1 MGTVGKTWFYA
12 VCALA
17 MAAFMVI
24 GCKDTEI
31 EGPDIQD
38 EEMCEKIEGLF
49 TDLESYLEDRFNSD
63 YSNKGAVMGA
73 VKEWIEDVD
82 FISGIAAEGDSC
94 IVVTFSDGHQSS
106 IEYSVAEE
114 TSSDADYQYPEDQ
127 LQDIPEF
134 IGPSESPETK
144 ASSTSDYP
152 LFNNLFIVLWEPFQN
167 EGISDDVIIDYFMG
181 MKNVYAKTYYTY
193 KNTDCTLG
201 SLHGIGGPYSWKN
214 RTIYPS
220 VIIIATHGRRG
231 YCMETVYNSDDYI
244 TLHNWWKK
252 KHAEF
257 PDWKIRSLVITGSQ
271 NRISHRLKIP
281 YGYLVENLGTINNS
295 MVFLNNCESMPDNNL
310 GLYRAFE
317 KNGASAVFG
326 YQYPVDN
333 FTCHANTYSILSYML
348 HPPKNPQQPVNS
360 AFFAYYYNI
369 SAKCKQ
375 NFKFHGSTGNAVRF
389 ANKVYTR
396 KYTKTKSETGMGAL
410 HLDYCDPT
418 AGYDKV
424 LCGLVYADNKQ
435 DLYLDSE
442 GKAGFVST
450 EVDHFI
456 EEGEDFFFSLDNLK
470 PDTEYFYRAF
480 LAVRYP
486 EGILIHYADE
496 IESYQTEP
504 GDYIDIPDP
513 EFKRYLTSER
523 LYTYSGPD
531 EESMT
536 NGHWWDYTDEY
547 IDADRDGEISVSE
560 AERIE
565 FIQVHI
571 MGDNDHYYD
580 IHSLKGIESMPNL
593 VYLCCNGDYGTGFKN
608 AIDYVDLSGNPSL
621 KYLNL
626 DNTGIIAL
634 NTSCCTDLRELD
646 CRDNARLEKIEV
658 QGSVALES
666 ITCSNCPNLASL
678 DVKGM
683 SNLKSLDCGRC
694 NLKALDLSGCKSL
707 NTSGAVSNAMN
718 WGNNPISYL
727 NVSDTEIDHNGI
739 NISGPC
745 ADTLTIVGG
754 ASLNEFSISDN
765 PYGNNTSHLYFPD
778 CPALKSVDCSSPYI
792 KEVNVSGAGEGVNLN
807 ISNCS
812 PELKIV
818 GGNALKQ
825 FTLYWYD
832 AEGLTNLDMS
842 ECAGL
847 KELSCLDLSELRALD
862 ISGCDQLTY
871 FIGAGLK
878 LTSLDFTHCKSFDY
892 VWVRDCLSL
901 ETILLPPGG
910 AVLNYGDTT
919 WGEWHYSHTEG
930 ETVYGTYFPMI
941 YVDGVLFTYP
951 IHQYKPK

>member
-1 MGTVGKTWFYA
+1 MRTVGNTWFYA
-12 VCALA
+12 VCAFA

-24 GCKDTEI
+24 GCKDAEM

-63 YSNKGAVMGA
+63 YSDKEAVMDA

-201 SLHGIGGPYSWKN
+201 SLRGIGGPYSWKN

-244 TLHNWWKK
+244 TLYNWWKK

-257 PDWKIRSLVITGSQ
+257 PDWKIRSMVITGSQ

-295 MVFLNNCESMPDNNL
+295 IVFLNNCESMPDNNL

-333 FTCHANTYSILSYML
+333 FTCHINTIMILSYML
-348 HPPKNPQQPVNS
+348 KPPKNPQQPCNS
-360 AFFAYYYNI
+360 AFFAYYYKI
-369 SAKCKQ
+369 EEDDKK
-375 NFKFHGSTGNAVRF
+375 NFKFHGNTGNAVRF
-389 ANKVYTR
+389 ADKVYTR

-424 LCGLVYADNKQ
+424 VCGLVYADNEQ

-442 GKAGFVST
+442 NKAGFVST

-456 EEGEDFFFSLDNLK
+456 EEGEDFFFSLENLK

-513 EFKRYLTSER
+513 EFKRYLTSEKTKR
-523 LYTYSGPD
+523 FYDGSDFMYYL
-531 EESMT
+531 
-536 NGHWWDYTDEY
+536 EY
-547 IDADRDGEISVSE
+547 IDVDRDGEISVSE

-565 FIQVHI
+565 YINVSL
-571 MGDNDHYYD
+571 DEYD
-580 IHSLKGIESMPNL
+580 VHSLKGIERMPNL
-593 VYLCCNGDYGTGFKN
+593 VELICRGDISDDAGFKS
-608 AIDYVDLSGNPSL
+608 AFESADLSGNPSL
-621 KYLNL
+621 KHL
-626 DNTGIIAL
+626 DLSNTGIISL
-634 NTSCCTDLRELD
+634 NTSHCTDLQELY
-646 CRDNARLEKIEV
+646 CSKNARLEKIEV
-658 QGSVALES
+658 QGSKALE
-666 ITCSNCPNLASL
+666 IINCWNCPNLTSL

-683 SNLKSLDCGRC
+683 PNLTSLSCGKC
-694 NLKALDLSGCKSL
+694 NLKTLDLSGCKNLDSY
-707 NTSGAVSNAMN
+707 NAVKSAIDQ
-718 WGNNPISYL
+718 GSNPISYL
-727 NVSDTEIDHNGI
+727 NVSDTKIDYLGRGENHI
-739 NISGPC
+739 DLIGPV

-754 ASLNEFSISDN
+754 SSLNLFGITDN

-778 CPALKSVDCSSPYI
+778 CPALKCVSCHSPHI
-792 KEVNVSGAGEGVNLN
+792 KEVNVSGTGEGVYLE
-807 ISNCS
+807 IADCS

-818 GGNALKQ
+818 GGNSLKQ
-825 FTLYWYD
+825 FTLSSS
-832 AEGLTNLDMS
+832 LTNLDMS

-847 KELSCLDLSELRALD
+847 ESLNCSYSSLRILD
-862 ISGCDQLTY
+862 ISGCER
-871 FIGAGLK
+871 LK
-878 LTSLDFTHCKSFDY
+878 AFNGDRLNLTSLDFTHCKSIE
-892 VWVRDCLSL
+892 WVSVRYCLSL
-901 ETILLPPGG
+901 ETILLPRMPT
-910 AVLNYGDTT
+910 LYFTQ
-919 WGEWHYSHTEG
+919 WGPWHHSHTEG
-930 ETVYGTYFPMI
+930 WTEYGTYFPMI
-941 YVDGVLFTYP
+941 YVDGELYTYP
-951 IHQYKPK
+951 K

>member
-1 MGTVGKTWFYA
+1 MRTVGNTWFYA

-24 GCKDTEI
+24 GCKDAEM

-63 YSNKGAVMGA
+63 YSDKEAVMEA

-82 FISGIAAEGDSC
+82 FISGIAAEGDSS

-201 SLHGIGGPYSWKN
+201 SLRGIGGPYSWKN

-244 TLHNWWKK
+244 TLYNWWKK

-257 PDWKIRSLVITGSQ
+257 PDWKIRSMVITGSQ

-295 MVFLNNCESMPDNNL
+295 IVFLNNCESMPDNNL

-333 FTCHANTYSILSYML
+333 FTCHINTIMILSYML
-348 HPPKNPQQPVNS
+348 KPPKNPQQPCNS
-360 AFFAYYYNI
+360 AFFAYYYKI
-369 SAKCKQ
+369 EEDDKK
-375 NFKFHGSTGNAVRF
+375 NFKFHGNTGNAVRF
-389 ANKVYTR
+389 ADKVYTR

-424 LCGLVYADNKQ
+424 VCGLVYADNEQ

-442 GKAGFVST
+442 NKAGFVST

-456 EEGEDFFFSLDNLK
+456 EEGEDFFFSLENLK

-523 LYTYSGPD
+523 LYTYNGPSED
-531 EESMT
+531 AMT
-536 NGHWWDYTDEY
+536 NGSWWDYTDEY

-571 MGDNDHYYD
+571 MGDYYHYD

-593 VYLCCNGDYGTGFKN
+593 VYLSCNGDYSTGFKN

-626 DNTGIIAL
+626 ANTGIITL

-666 ITCSNCPNLASL
+666 IYCHNCPNLASL

-683 SNLKSLDCGRC
+683 SSLKSLNCGGC
-694 NLKALDLSGCKSL
+694 NLKILDLSGCKSL
-707 NTSGAVSNAMN
+707 KAGNAAKSAMD

-739 NISGPC
+739 ELWGPC
-745 ADTLTIVGG
+745 ADTLTIIGG
-754 ASLNEFSISDN
+754 SSLNKFCISGDSS
-765 PYGNNTSHLYFPD
+765 GDNTSHLYFPD
-778 CPALKSVDCSSPYI
+778 CPALQSVSCFSPYI
-792 KEVNVSGAGEGVNLN
+792 KEVNVSGAGEGVTLG
-807 ISNCS
+807 IHGGP

-825 FTLYWYD
+825 FTLYSYN

-847 KELSCLDLSELRALD
+847 EELSCQELSALRTLD
-862 ISGCDQLTY
+862 ISGCNRLRKFY
-871 FIGAGLK
+871 GGGLN
-878 LTSLDFTHCKSFDY
+878 LTSFDFRHCRSIEM
-892 VWVRDCLSL
+892 VSVPDCLSL
-901 ETILLPPGG
+901 ETILLPYMPD
-910 AVLNYGDTT
+910 LSFTQ
-919 WGEWHYSHTEG
+919 WGEWHYSHNEG
-930 ETVYGTYFPMI
+930 GKEYGTYFPMI
-941 YVDGVLFTYP
+941 YVDGELYTYP
-951 IHQYKPK
+951 K